1 MSIIAKSERRP
12 EDFYKFVL
20 VECPKCRSR
29 ENLKIPN
36 QIINQSKQLT
46 TASVPSGLVCE
57 HSFQAFIDKNFKVRG
72 YQNVDFEIAKME
84 YYEDFS
90 KPLKQE
96 KNYAI
101 EKQDNLLPFLQKVVK
116 LLRDCLNDE
125 LILGCAIFTIE
136 GRILY
141 SSLTVDTLYNIIKE
155 FEVRNEKKLILVK
168 KLFLV
173 LEDNEKICSEFMEIR
188 DEKLIVV
195 LAFSET
201 VKLGMSN
208 CYLSGL
214 IKKIIKLEQK
224 QN

>member
-1 MSIIAKSERRP
+1 MSIIAKSSMTS

-29 ENLKIPN
+29 ENLKIPK

-46 TASVPSGLVCE
+46 TVSVPSNLVCD

-72 YQNVDFEIAKME
+72 YQSVDFEIAKME

-90 KPLKQE
+90 EPSDQE
-96 KNYAI
+96 QNYRI
-101 EKQDNLLPFLQKVVK
+101 EDQDDLLPFLQKVVQ
-116 LLRDCLNDE
+116 LLRDCLTDE
-125 LILGCAIFTIE
+125 VILGCAIFTIQ

-141 SSLTVDTLYNIIKE
+141 SSLTVDTLFNIIKE

-173 LEDNEKICSEFMEIR
+173 
-188 DEKLIVV
+188 
-195 LAFSET
+195 
-201 VKLGMSN
+201 
-208 CYLSGL
+208 
-214 IKKIIKLEQK
+214 
-224 QN
+224 